1 MSQLGESVS
10 DGEYSGEILDKAL
23 GPDGRLQAGG
33 PQAAAPPP
41 DLADAP
47 RREELWLQIQ
57 ENIKHQLGLERY
69 AIWFNKTVLMGLDGD
84 SLVVGVPNVI
94 VKQYLEEEY
103 REAVRNAA
111 GELLGP
117 GVKISFDVEPGLL
130 QEMRARQRVEAD
142 GQEGQGKIETASVEV
157 EPARER
163 IARANAGSPRP
174 GPAPSSRL
182 RLDEMVVTEANRW
195 PYLAA
200 CEITCQGTPRFAFL
214 LVLGGHGVGKTTL
227 LQAICGTALACGA
240 VERYEYAMA
249 EGWGNDY
256 YHAIQGK
263 KTWSFRKRYRSSG
276 MLAIDDME
284 FLDGK
289 MGAQDELVH
298 TIKSLLDAGRRV
310 VLSSAIHPK
319 DFAEARPALRSLVAD
334 TLCLELAVPPQK
346 ERMALARELARRR
359 GLKADD
365 SVFGLLAERCGGS
378 MRELS
383 GAVRSLAACASM
395 EGADRAGFGM
405 LHRVIGAAAGA
416 RRRMVGLGNI
426 TQVLTEFLPVTQD
439 QLAGAGR
446 TRSVCQARQI
456 GMYLARRL
464 TPASLS
470 EIGRFFGGRKHST
483 VKHALG
489 RIEQLIE
496 SDPEAADIVRQC
508 EARLTRA

>member
-1 MSQLGESVS
+1 MS
-10 DGEYSGEILDKAL
+10 DGEHSGEVLDRAL
-23 GPDGRLQAGG
+23 PPDGRLQAG
-33 PQAAAPPP
+33 PAPP
-41 DLADAP
+41 DLADEP
-47 RREELWLQIQ
+47 RRKELWLQIQ
-57 ENIKHQLGLERY
+57 ENIKRRLGLERY

-94 VKQYLEEEY
+94 VKQYLEEQY
-103 REAVRNAA
+103 REAVREAA

-117 GVKISFDVEPGLL
+117 GVEVSFDVEPGLL
-130 QEMRARQRVEAD
+130 QEMRARQRVGAD
-142 GQEGQGKIETASVEV
+142 GEAGQGKTETASAEA
-157 EPARER
+157 EPPRER
-163 IARANAGSPRP
+163 AARVKAGSPRP
-174 GPAPSSRL
+174 GPAPSPRL

-200 CEITCQGTPRFAFL
+200 CEIACPGTPRFPFL
-214 LVLGGHGVGKTTL
+214 VVLGGQGVGKTTL
-227 LQAICGTALACGA
+227 LQAICGAALACGA
-240 VERYEYAMA
+240 VERYEYTMA

-256 YHAIQGK
+256 YHAIQGR
-263 KTWSFRKRYRSSG
+263 KTRPFRKRYRTSG
-276 MLAIDDME
+276 MLAMDDVE

-289 MGAQDELVH
+289 MAAQDELVH

-310 VLSSAIHPK
+310 VLSSTTHPK
-319 DFAEARPALRSLVAD
+319 DFAQARPALRSLAAEA
-334 TLCLELAVPPQK
+334 LCVELAVPPSQEQK
-346 ERMALARELARRR
+346 ALAQELARRR

-378 MRELS
+378 IRELN
-383 GAVRSLAACASM
+383 GAVRSLAACVSL
-395 EGADRAGFGM
+395 EGADRAGFAM
-405 LHRVIGAAAGA
+405 LHRVLNVAAGA
-416 RRRMVGLGNI
+416 RRRMVGLGDI

-439 QLAGAGR
+439 QLAGPGR
-446 TRSVCQARQI
+446 TRSVCQARQM

-496 SDPEAADIVRQC
+496 SDPDAADLVRQC
-508 EARLTRA
+508 ESRLTRA